1 MKILTNNKKVFHNF
15 FVSDF
20 VEAGIAL
27 KGCEVKS
34 VRSGGISLDESY
46 CLVKDGEVLLKNCYI
61 KPYDKT
67 SSKLESD
74 TRRSR
79 KLLLHKAEIQKL
91 ERMVREKGFA
101 VMPTKAYL
109 KDGLVKIEIAL
120 AKGKKLYDKRAVLR
134 EKAIKRDIDQTLKN
148 L

>member
-1 MKILTNNKKVFHNF
+1 MKILNNNKKVFHNF

-27 KGCEVKS
+27 VGCEVKS
-34 VRSGGISLDESY
+34 VRSGGISLEESY
-46 CLVKDGEVLLKNCYI
+46 VVIKNGEAILKNCYI

-67 SSKLESD
+67 RPESSD

-79 KLLLHKAEIQKL
+79 KLLLHKVEISKL
-91 ERMVREKGFA
+91 ERMVREKGFS
-101 VMPTKAYL
+101 VMPTKVYI
-109 KDGLVKIEIAL
+109 KDGKVKIEIAL
-120 AKGKKLYDKRAVLR
+120 AKGKKLYDKRQVLR

>member
-27 KGCEVKS
+27 VGCEVKS
-34 VRSGGISLDESY
+34 VRAGGISLDEGY
-46 CLVKDGEVLLKNCYI
+46 VQIQNGQALLKNCYI
-61 KPYDKT
+61 KPYDKI
-67 SSKLESD
+67 SSKLDGD
-74 TRRSR
+74 TRRTR
-79 KLLLHKAEIQKL
+79 TLLLHKSEISKL
-91 ERMVREKGFA
+91 ERMVREKGFSI
-101 VMPTKAYL
+101 MPTKAYL
-109 KDGLVKIEIAL
+109 KDGHVKIEIAL

-134 EKAIKRDIDQTLKN
+134 EKAIKRDIDQALKN